1 MALEQEISPTDIL
14 DAAETMKSLH
24 ISRRTLD
31 RYVASGK
38 LAALYLPS
46 GHRRF
51 RALDV
56 SRVLKSP
63 AVPSSPEVDGAAG
76 VSFVS
81 T

>member
-1 MALEQEISPTDIL
+1 MNWHTMAHMSAVISQFP
-14 DAAETMKSLH
+14 MH